1 MTVRSEQKEKRR
13 QEIMD
18 AGLDLFIHRGF
29 SATKI
34 SDIAKKAGMSMG
46 LLFHYFKSKEHLY
59 EELIRYGISGPNTIM
74 SGDISDPL
82 EFFQNS
88 AEQIFEYASKE
99 PTIAK
104 MFILMK
110 QAAYNDAAPES
121 VKKLL
126 KDDNAIRHSAGVIK
140 AGQQAGTIRDGDP
153 GALAVAFWAAVQG
166 VCEELALHPCMP
178 CPDANWI
185 VDIIR
190 RKQ

>member
-1 MTVRSEQKEKRR
+1 
-13 QEIMD
+13 MD

-34 SDIAKKAGMSMG
+34 SDIAEKAGMSIG

-59 EELIRYGISGPNTIM
+59 EELIRLGMTGPETIM

-82 EFFQNS
+82 AFFETS
-88 AEQIFEYASKE
+88 AQQIIESASKQ
-99 PTIAK
+99 PYVAK

-110 QAAYNDAAPES
+110 QAACNDAAPES
-121 VKKLL
+121 VKKML
-126 KDDNAIRHSAGVIK
+126 KDEDALTHSASVIEAGQKMGAIRE
-140 AGQQAGTIRDGDP
+140 GDP
-153 GALAVAFWAAVQG
+153 LALAVAFWAAVQG
-166 VCEELALHPCMP
+166 VCEELALNPYMP
-178 CPDANWI
+178 CPEAEWF